1 MASSSALHS
10 DEEEEEEEEEEETTT
25 TTTTRRGTGRRFSFR
40 RSSEDHGGSFF
51 RDHLH
56 HHHHHRRNN
65 REEDGE
71 SDVGSDRTTSTSG
84 KYHHHHRA
92 ENNGKYSEP
101 TEEERRRME
110 YLKEQLVKCEMEL
123 PKTMTIPELG
133 GEERTLLRFVRARTK
148 GKELAWEMLRNTLKW
163 RKKWHVDECLERTF
177 IENEKLYDLV
187 CSQNAFYVGHGRFG
201 HPIYFDNVTN
211 MPWKRILSEFE
222 DVDTFLRTQI
232 QTMEWQQEFVFKP
245 ASERVGYPITQ
256 VINIWNLRGLTLKLF
271 TSDIKA
277 VTKKAMQLTQDNYP
291 ESLYQSYIINAP
303 TIFTIIWSVIKI
315 FLDAKTRNKVHIMGH
330 GKHVFEHL
338 AKKLGPN
345 CLVTA
350 EMVQSKFKDI
360 GIAERKL
367 GFESAHK
374 ICQDYV
380 REQLRT
386 KNEPFYPSQSVLER
400 QKEEL
405 ELSDDD
411 EFFDA
416 INEHWW
422 MKSDDSSCC
431 GCFGK
436 KKKKKKTKKRRE
448 LPWTF
453 FFSSRVG

>member
-10 DEEEEEEEEEEETTT
+10 DEEEEEEEEEETTT
-25 TTTTRRGTGRRFSFR
+25 TRRRRGTGRRFSFR

-51 RDHLH
+51 RDHL

-436 KKKKKKTKKRRE
+436 KKKKKKKTKKRRE
-448 LPWTF
+448 LP
-453 FFSSRVG
+453 

>member
-25 TTTTRRGTGRRFSFR
+25 TRRRGTGRKFSFR

-56 HHHHHRRNN
+56 HHHHRRNN
-65 REEDGE
+65 REEDGD

-84 KYHHHHRA
+84 KYHHHRA
-92 ENNGKYSEP
+92 ENNGKYPEP

-448 LPWTF
+448 LP
-453 FFSSRVG
+453 

>member
-10 DEEEEEEEEEEETTT
+10 DEEEEEEEEETTT
-25 TTTTRRGTGRRFSFR
+25 TRRRRGTGRRFSFR

-51 RDHLH
+51 RDHL

-448 LPWTF
+448 LP
-453 FFSSRVG
+453 

>member
-10 DEEEEEEEEEEETTT
+10 DEEEEEEEE
-25 TTTTRRGTGRRFSFR
+25 TTTTRRRRETGRRFSFR

-51 RDHLH
+51 RDHL

-448 LPWTF
+448 LP
-453 FFSSRVG
+453 

>member
-10 DEEEEEEEEEEETTT
+10 DEEEEEEEEETTT
-25 TTTTRRGTGRRFSFR
+25 TTRRRRGTGRRFSFR

-56 HHHHHRRNN
+56 HHHHRRNN

-84 KYHHHHRA
+84 KYHHHHHRA

-448 LPWTF
+448 LP
-453 FFSSRVG
+453 

>member
-10 DEEEEEEEEEEETTT
+10 DEEEEEEEEETTT
-25 TTTTRRGTGRRFSFR
+25 TTRRRGTGRRFSFR

-56 HHHHHRRNN
+56 HHHHRRNN

-84 KYHHHHRA
+84 KYHHHHHRA

-448 LPWTF
+448 LP
-453 FFSSRVG
+453 

>member
-10 DEEEEEEEEEEETTT
+10 DEEEEEEEEETTMT
-25 TTTTRRGTGRRFSFR
+25 RRRGTGRKFSFR

-51 RDHLH
+51 RDHL

-84 KYHHHHRA
+84 KYHHHRA
-92 ENNGKYSEP
+92 ENNGKYPEP

-448 LPWTF
+448 LP
-453 FFSSRVG
+453 

>member
-25 TTTTRRGTGRRFSFR
+25 TTRRRRGTGRRFSFR

-56 HHHHHRRNN
+56 HHHHRRNN

-84 KYHHHHRA
+84 KYHHHHHRA

-448 LPWTF
+448 LP
-453 FFSSRVG
+453 

>member
-10 DEEEEEEEEEEETTT
+10 DEEEEEEEEE
-25 TTTTRRGTGRRFSFR
+25 TTTTRRRRETGRRFSFR

-448 LPWTF
+448 LP
-453 FFSSRVG
+453 

>member
-25 TTTTRRGTGRRFSFR
+25 PTTRRRGTGRRFSFR

-56 HHHHHRRNN
+56 HHHHRRNN

-84 KYHHHHRA
+84 KYHHHHHRA

-448 LPWTF
+448 LP
-453 FFSSRVG
+453 

>member
-10 DEEEEEEEEEEETTT
+10 DEEEEEEEEEETTT
-25 TTTTRRGTGRRFSFR
+25 TTRRRRGTGRRFSFR

-56 HHHHHRRNN
+56 HHHHRRNN

-84 KYHHHHRA
+84 KYHHHHHRA

-436 KKKKKKTKKRRE
+436 KTKKKTKKRRG
-448 LPWTF
+448 LP
-453 FFSSRVG
+453 

>member
-10 DEEEEEEEEEEETTT
+10 DEEEEEEEEE
-25 TTTTRRGTGRRFSFR
+25 TTTRRRRRETGRRFSFR

-51 RDHLH
+51 RDHL

-84 KYHHHHRA
+84 KYHHHHHRA

-187 CSQNAFYVGHGRFG
+187 CSQNAFYVGHGKFG

-448 LPWTF
+448 LP
-453 FFSSRVG
+453 

>member
-25 TTTTRRGTGRRFSFR
+25 TTRRRGTGRRFSFR

-51 RDHLH
+51 RDHL

-448 LPWTF
+448 LP
-453 FFSSRVG
+453 

>member
-1 MASSSALHS
+1 MASSSLALHS
-10 DEEEEEEEEEEETTT
+10 DEEEEEEEE
-25 TTTTRRGTGRRFSFR
+25 TTRRRGTRGGSLVSSHSGRRFSFR
-40 RSSEDHGGSFF
+40 RSSEDHWGSGGVSSSSLSFF
-51 RDHLH
+51 RDHRLSLS
-56 HHHHHRRNN
+56 RNN

-71 SDVGSDRTTSTSG
+71 SDVGSDRTTTSG
-84 KYHHHHRA
+84 KYHHRA
-92 ENNGKYSEP
+92 ENGKYPEP

-187 CSQNAFYVGHGRFG
+187 CSQNAFYVGHGKFG

-345 CLVTA
+345 CLVTV
-350 EMVQSKFKDI
+350 EMVQSKFRDI

-405 ELSDDD
+405 ELSDD

-416 INEHWW
+416 SNEHWW

-436 KKKKKKTKKRRE
+436 KKKKKTKKTRG
-448 LPWTF
+448 LP
-453 FFSSRVG
+453 

>member
-10 DEEEEEEEEEEETTT
+10 DEEEEEEEEETTT
-25 TTTTRRGTGRRFSFR
+25 TRRRGTGRRFSFR

-56 HHHHHRRNN
+56 HHHHRRNN
-65 REEDGE
+65 REEDGD

-84 KYHHHHRA
+84 KYHHHRA
-92 ENNGKYSEP
+92 ENNGKYPEP

-416 INEHWW
+416 SNEHWW

-436 KKKKKKTKKRRE
+436 KKKKKKKTKKRRE
-448 LPWTF
+448 LP
-453 FFSSRVG
+453 

>member
-25 TTTTRRGTGRRFSFR
+25 TTRRRGTGRRFSFR

-56 HHHHHRRNN
+56 HHHHRRNN

-84 KYHHHHRA
+84 KYHHHHHRA

-448 LPWTF
+448 LP
-453 FFSSRVG
+453 

>member
-10 DEEEEEEEEEEETTT
+10 DEEEEEEEEETTT
-25 TTTTRRGTGRRFSFR
+25 TTTRRRGTGRRFSFR

-56 HHHHHRRNN
+56 HHHHRRNN

-84 KYHHHHRA
+84 KYHHHHHRA

-448 LPWTF
+448 LP
-453 FFSSRVG
+453 

>member
-25 TTTTRRGTGRRFSFR
+25 TTRRRGTGRRFSFR

-51 RDHLH
+51 RDHL

-84 KYHHHHRA
+84 KYHHHRA
-92 ENNGKYSEP
+92 ENNGKYPEP

-448 LPWTF
+448 LP
-453 FFSSRVG
+453 

>member
-25 TTTTRRGTGRRFSFR
+25 TRRRRGTGRRFSFR

-51 RDHLH
+51 RDHL

-92 ENNGKYSEP
+92 ENNGKYPEP

-187 CSQNAFYVGHGRFG
+187 CSQNAFYVGHGKFG

-416 INEHWW
+416 SNEHWW

-448 LPWTF
+448 LP
-453 FFSSRVG
+453 

>member
-10 DEEEEEEEEEEETTT
+10 DEEEEEEEEEETTT
-25 TTTTRRGTGRRFSFR
+25 TTRRRRGTGRRFSFR

-56 HHHHHRRNN
+56 HHHHRRNN

-84 KYHHHHRA
+84 KYHHHHHRA

-448 LPWTF
+448 LP
-453 FFSSRVG
+453 

>member
-10 DEEEEEEEEEEETTT
+10 DEEEEEEEEE
-25 TTTTRRGTGRRFSFR
+25 TTTTRRRGTGRKFSFR

-51 RDHLH
+51 RDHL

-84 KYHHHHRA
+84 KYHHHRA
-92 ENNGKYSEP
+92 ENNGKYPEP

-448 LPWTF
+448 LP
-453 FFSSRVG
+453 

>member
-10 DEEEEEEEEEEETTT
+10 DEEEEEEEETTT
-25 TTTTRRGTGRRFSFR
+25 TTRRRGTGRRFSFR

-350 EMVQSKFKDI
+350 EMVQSKFRDI

-448 LPWTF
+448 LP
-453 FFSSRVG
+453 

>member
-25 TTTTRRGTGRRFSFR
+25 TRRRRGTGRRFSFR

-51 RDHLH
+51 RDHL

-448 LPWTF
+448 LP
-453 FFSSRVG
+453 

>member
-10 DEEEEEEEEEEETTT
+10 DEEEEEEEEEETTT
-25 TTTTRRGTGRRFSFR
+25 ATTRRRGTGRRFSFR

-448 LPWTF
+448 LP
-453 FFSSRVG
+453 

>member
-10 DEEEEEEEEEEETTT
+10 DEEEEEEEETTT
-25 TTTTRRGTGRRFSFR
+25 RRRRGTGRRFSFR

-51 RDHLH
+51 RDHL

-92 ENNGKYSEP
+92 ENNGKYPEP

-416 INEHWW
+416 SNEHWW

-436 KKKKKKTKKRRE
+436 KKKKKKKTKKRRE
-448 LPWTF
+448 LP
-453 FFSSRVG
+453 

>member
-10 DEEEEEEEEEEETTT
+10 DEEEEEEEEEET
-25 TTTTRRGTGRRFSFR
+25 TTTTRRRETGRRFSFR

-448 LPWTF
+448 LP
-453 FFSSRVG
+453 

>member
-10 DEEEEEEEEEEETTT
+10 DEEEEEEEEETTMT
-25 TTTTRRGTGRRFSFR
+25 RRRGTGRKFSFR

-51 RDHLH
+51 RDHL

-84 KYHHHHRA
+84 KYHHHHHRA

-416 INEHWW
+416 SNEHWW

-436 KKKKKKTKKRRE
+436 KKKKKKKTKKRRE
-448 LPWTF
+448 LP
-453 FFSSRVG
+453 

>member
-10 DEEEEEEEEEEETTT
+10 DEEEEEEEEEETTT
-25 TTTTRRGTGRRFSFR
+25 TRRRRGTGRRFSFR

-51 RDHLH
+51 RDHL

-448 LPWTF
+448 LP
-453 FFSSRVG
+453 

>member
-10 DEEEEEEEEEEETTT
+10 DEEEEEEEEEE
-25 TTTTRRGTGRRFSFR
+25 TTTTRRRGTGRKFSFR

-51 RDHLH
+51 RDHL

-84 KYHHHHRA
+84 KYHHHHHHRA

-448 LPWTF
+448 LP
-453 FFSSRVG
+453 

>member
-10 DEEEEEEEEEEETTT
+10 DEEEEEEEEEE
-25 TTTTRRGTGRRFSFR
+25 TTTTRRRGTGRKFSFR

-51 RDHLH
+51 RDHL

-92 ENNGKYSEP
+92 ENNGKYPEP

-448 LPWTF
+448 LP
-453 FFSSRVG
+453 